1 MIPEFIRRLDSL
13 AENAESDFEI
23 DSNLPFIAAYFFA
36 EFQVK
41 EGFPVLLRFLSL
53 PEDVVD
59 NLFGDMVTEHLSY
72 LFARIM
78 PSLSDL
84 DTIIADQR
92 IDPFIRSSA
101 AGCIQ
106 ELGADGLLSRPEAIA
121 LLLGHLRR
129 VTESDDDPTLAEM
142 LVTYLADCGADP
154 DNEIISEAD
163 RLYDVFESIITPEE
177 MTHCAQNPDEE
188 WEQTLKIR
196 REGRLATTTEAVA
209 YWQRQWQPRAESPW
223 ITRLA
228 EITEEIDPFH
238 DFSMDDDPRDA
249 PIESAPIYREQNR
262 IGRNDPCF
270 CGSGKK
276 FKKCCGSS
284 K

>member
-1 MIPEFIRRLDSL
+1 
-13 AENAESDFEI
+13 
-23 DSNLPFIAAYFFA
+23 
-36 EFQVK
+36 
-41 EGFPVLLRFLSL
+41 
-53 PEDVVD
+53 
-59 NLFGDMVTEHLSY
+59 
-72 LFARIM
+72 
-78 PSLSDL
+78 
-84 DTIIADQR
+84 
-92 IDPFIRSSA
+92 
-101 AGCIQ
+101 
-106 ELGADGLLSRPEAIA
+106 
-121 LLLGHLRR
+121 
-129 VTESDDDPTLAEM
+129 
-142 LVTYLADCGADP
+142 
-154 DNEIISEAD
+154 
-163 RLYDVFESIITPEE
+163 